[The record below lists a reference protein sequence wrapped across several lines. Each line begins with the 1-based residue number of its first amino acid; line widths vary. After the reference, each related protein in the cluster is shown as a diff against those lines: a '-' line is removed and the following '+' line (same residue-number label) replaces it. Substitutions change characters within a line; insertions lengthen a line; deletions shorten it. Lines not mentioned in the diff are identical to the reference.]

1 MLQPRTNINDERTLL
16 QIDGNYNINELEQ
29 VKYCLKELNKL
40 LSVAARTLGKS
51 KEEFEGELFE
61 EMYKSNELEQEKI
74 LLLDMNESFAK
85 RVKELEKG
93 RQEVETKL
101 RDKSKTFRELE
112 QEKMILKEV
121 NKYLDENET
130 ISKEI
135 FDSLSHELR
144 TPVVTIKAYIDMLL
158 NDQFGELTE
167 QQKEK
172 LERVKGNI
180 DLLIKVI
187 FQMLEKK
194 ESRK

>member
-1 MLQPRTNINDERTLL
+1 MATRQRRTVQPDIHHS
-16 QIDGNYNINELEQ
+16 INEL
-29 VKYCLKELNKL
+29 N
-40 LSVAARTLGKS
+40 
-51 KEEFEGELFE
+51 
-61 EMYKSNELEQEKI
+61 
-74 LLLDMNESFAK
+74 
-85 RVKELEKG
+85 
-93 RQEVETKL
+93 
-101 RDKSKTFRELE
+101 

-121 NKYLDENET
+121 NKYLDENEI

-144 TPVVTIKAYIDMLL
+144 TPVVTIKSYIDMFL

-172 LERVKGNI
+172 LERIKENT

-187 FQMLEKK
+187 FQILEKK